1 MTAAG
6 TSSDPGNNG
15 PGRPTKLIS
24 TIRMAATVIGI
35 GRECMSYSSS
45 FIRIVTSHDA
55 IRRGQAQ
62 LQRIIHELPR
72 RGLLGKLGFR
82 LTEFSEI
89 YSRLPSLLESA
100 TSPRT
105 SSSPVNACCR
115 LLPQL
120 KDTAHA

>member
-1 MTAAG
+1 MTTAG

-24 TIRMAATVIGI
+24 TIRMAATVIGL

-72 RGLLGKLGFR
+72 RGLLGNSTLRGYRKRDGILG
-82 LTEFSEI
+82 
-89 YSRLPSLLESA
+89 A
-100 TSPRT
+100 
-105 SSSPVNACCR
+105 SSGTRGGANVRVFTLRGFGA
-115 LLPQL
+115 QVY
-120 KDTAHA
+120 